1 MKNKIFSTLF
11 LLVGF
16 FITLGAFGHSFG
28 GVHQVNDALAIS
40 QVPKLISNVIL
51 AVWHFAGLCMVLFGI
66 IIFWHWFR
74 IRRGEKVNLFTP
86 FAISILYVLYGVA
99 VISILNDPFFS
110 VFVVLG
116 GLLFMSTLAIRNRQ
130 VG

>member
-28 GVHQVNDALAIS
+28 GVNQVIDALAIP
-40 QVPKLISNVIL
+40 QVPKPITNVII
-51 AVWHFAGLCMVLFGI
+51 AVWHFAGLCMVLFGL

-74 IRRGEKVNLFTP
+74 IRRGEKVNLFAP
-86 FAISILYVLYGVA
+86 FTISVFYVSYGVA
-99 VISILNDPFFS
+99 VITILRDPFFS

-116 GLLFMSTLAIRNRQ
+116 GLLFVSTFAIRKHQ
-130 VG
+130 LD